1 MPILETP
8 LGPPSDTPTELQN
21 LTTALLRV
29 ARVILLHAEINTP
42 LSELPMAQLRCLNA
56 VARKE
61 GRKMQEVA
69 KELEIKLPA
78 MSQIVERLVQR
89 GMLERRA
96 DPTDRRVTRLHL
108 SEVARQFLIETR
120 QVRENHLALA
130 TKSLD
135 QDTLVRLTADLT
147 LLADAGEKVHELTHS
162 TSTSASS
169 GVDPVADI
177 LAKRARLRRRTPV
190 SVG

>member
-8 LGPPSDTPTELQN
+8 LAPSTTSSELQA

-29 ARVILLHAEINTP
+29 ARVLLLHAEINTP

-69 KELEIKLPA
+69 GELEIKLPA

-108 SEVARQFLIETR
+108 SEVARQLLIETR

-130 TKSLD
+130 TESLD
-135 QDTLVRLTADLT
+135 LATLQRLTADLT
-147 LLADAGEKVHELTHS
+147 LLAAAGEQVHELTHAP
-162 TSTSASS
+162 TSAPS
-169 GVDPVADI
+169 GADPVADI

-190 SVG
+190 ACG